1 MAKFS
6 EDVSKRYQVGS
17 SCVKLGT
24 SWAKMRI
31 GWAKMDPQFP
41 RTAGQCLGNG
51 QQNGHT
57 RHSSQETAYCSSPGT
72 AGFWVVFRGS
82 AMAKFSGVSTWYQ
95 VGPSWVKMS
104 TSWAKMK
111 IVPQSCWGRAGELVP
126 KRVHATQFPGNWPGS

>member
-6 EDVSKRYQVGS
+6 EDVSKRYQAGP
-17 SCVKLGT
+17 SCFKMGT

-31 GWAKMDPQFP
+31 SWAKMDPQFP
-41 RTAGQCLGNG
+41 RAAGQCLGNG

-57 RHSSQETAYCSSPGT
+57 RHSSQGTAYCSSPGT
-72 AGFWVVFRGS
+72 AGFLGVFRGS